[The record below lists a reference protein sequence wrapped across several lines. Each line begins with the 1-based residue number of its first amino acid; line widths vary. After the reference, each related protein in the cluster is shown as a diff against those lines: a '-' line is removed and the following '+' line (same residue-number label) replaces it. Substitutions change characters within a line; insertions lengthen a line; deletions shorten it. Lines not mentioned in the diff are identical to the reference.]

1 MKKSLLVLI
10 SISCLCFLNGCG
22 GSSQPAPTLVATH
35 FSVTVAATTQTAGT
49 AFSIVVTAL
58 DSSNAAVTT
67 YSGKAHF
74 ASTDSQAV
82 LPPDSTLANGTG
94 TFTVTF
100 KTASPQTITASDTMT
115 ASITGS
121 SSAIIVGPGAAS
133 HFSVSAPAAAT
144 ASMPFNFTVTALDT
158 YSNVAAGYSG
168 TTHFSSTDL
177 QAVLPP
183 NSTLTNG
190 TGTFSATLKMIANTT
205 IAATDSVASSISG
218 ASTSINVFSNAAT
231 HFIINAP
238 SGTTTRASISFI
250 VSALDGANNLS
261 TVYAG
266 TVHFSS
272 TDTKALLPS
281 NSALSNGTGP
291 FSAALETAGNQT
303 ISTTDT
309 VAPSITGSSTAINV
323 AAAGGLTISSSSPPN
338 GIVAVNYGPSRS
350 EIVACSWRIT
360 IPGTEPVWGCTPC
373 VPAGRCVALPHCM
386 GQRISPCQTTTEV
399 FTGFAFTATGG
410 VPPYNW
416 SASSL
421 PPGLNVNSTSGD
433 VTGTPTVAGTYK
445 LALTLTDSGTPQATT
460 PANYPIVIVNP
471 PPPIISTTPA
481 PSAGAISLSYSFA
494 FTVTGGLLPLGLWSE
509 TGPLPPGLLFNSS
522 DGVLSGTP
530 TAAGIFPISVM
541 VQDAAGQSSA
551 PQDFNIQIFAHGFQ
565 ATSSMASSRFAHTAT
580 LLNTGKVLIA
590 GWGNATAELFD
601 PATGIFAP
609 TGSMLSARVSHTAT
623 LLNTGKVL
631 LTGGIQ
637 GAPPNTTVL
646 AESELYDPGAGTFSQ
661 TLSSLATAREW
672 HTASLLPDGKVLVT
686 GGLNSAGNAIAA
698 VELFD
703 PSSQGFTPAKG
714 NMETA
719 RAFHTS
725 TALKDGTVL
734 VTGGDDGTAPLGT
747 AEVYDPTT
755 GVFSPTGSMGTARQ
769 SHTATLLSDGKVLV
783 IGGANGIGALATAE
797 RYQ

>member
-1 MKKSLLVLI
+1 V
-10 SISCLCFLNGCG
+10 
-22 GSSQPAPTLVATH
+22 
-35 FSVTVAATTQTAGT
+35 
-49 AFSIVVTAL
+49 
-58 DSSNAAVTT
+58 
-67 YSGKAHF
+67 
-74 ASTDSQAV
+74 
-82 LPPDSTLANGTG
+82 
-94 TFTVTF
+94 
-100 KTASPQTITASDTMT
+100 
-115 ASITGS
+115 
-121 SSAIIVGPGAAS
+121 
-133 HFSVSAPAAAT
+133 
-144 ASMPFNFTVTALDT
+144 
-158 YSNVAAGYSG
+158 
-168 TTHFSSTDL
+168 
-177 QAVLPP
+177 
-183 NSTLTNG
+183 
-190 TGTFSATLKMIANTT
+190 
-205 IAATDSVASSISG
+205 
-218 ASTSINVFSNAAT
+218 
-231 HFIINAP
+231 
-238 SGTTTRASISFI
+238 
-250 VSALDGANNLS
+250 
-261 TVYAG
+261 
-266 TVHFSS
+266 
-272 TDTKALLPS
+272 
-281 NSALSNGTGP
+281 
-291 FSAALETAGNQT
+291 
-303 ISTTDT
+303 
-309 VAPSITGSSTAINV
+309 
-323 AAAGGLTISSSSPPN
+323 
-338 GIVAVNYGPSRS
+338 
-350 EIVACSWRIT
+350 
-360 IPGTEPVWGCTPC
+360 
-373 VPAGRCVALPHCM
+373 
-386 GQRISPCQTTTEV
+386 
-399 FTGFAFTATGG
+399 
-410 VPPYNW
+410 
-416 SASSL
+416 
-421 PPGLNVNSTSGD
+421 
-433 VTGTPTVAGTYK
+433 GTYK
-445 LALTLTDSGTPQATT
+445 LALTLTDSGTPPATT
-460 PANYPIVIVNP
+460 PANYPIVIANP

-509 TGPLPPGLLFNSS
+509 TGPLPPGLLFNSR

-565 ATSSMASSRFAHTAT
+565 ATNSMASSRFAHAATLLNNGKVLVTGGLDASGNTQASAEIYDPTSGSFSSTGSMGTARQSHTATLLSSGKVLVTGGLDSTQNPLATAEIYDTSLGTFSPAPGNMQIARASHTAT
-580 LLNTGKVLIA
+580 LLNSGKVLIA

-672 HTASLLPDGKVLVT
+672 HTACLLPDGKVLVT
-686 GGLNSAGNAIAA
+686 GGLNRAGNAISS

-703 PSSQGFTPAKG
+703 PSSEGFTPAKG

-734 VTGGDDGTAPLGT
+734 VTGGDDGIAPLGT

-769 SHTATLLSDGKVLV
+769 SHTATLLSDGKVLI